1 MAQLHGRVLGLP
13 HRGRLTALAGRVG
26 SLGAAAGVV
35 GVLALGTA
43 PAAAQ
48 AGPEARVADAPV
60 TDLEALSRAL
70 ATGSEAEVAEAV
82 AALSALDASALP
94 ALEARVATLA
104 RRYPSGDAGY
114 DALRAF
120 GDAAGAGD
128 MSEGRDV
135 LPGAARVLATA
146 RTEVR
151 VRVAERLC
159 LLRSLERIGTQP
171 ALRLAYELLASDM
184 KAFRWEARHLVRRV
198 GRPMTPWLIRGASHP
213 SPEVDLWAGWGL
225 TSLGITDPG
234 RAVQD
239 QSPETLA
246 ELLVAYAT
254 VKHMGAM
261 SVVVSYLGDDRA
273 IVREA
278 AREAMGRYAEN
289 GTWQLRLAYA
299 GQLGRE
305 PRASATWRELL
316 RELVAALDARREEPV
331 RAEVERAVGAAGR
344 GALPEALAI
353 ADRILV
359 AHPVSPSVAALAA
372 VYGRAG
378 SAAMAESK
386 PSDAARFLR
395 RAASL
400 ASAPGERDAYR
411 VAAERAEAFALAHRG
426 IPVSVL
432 SEAREEIAATET
444 NAEALAGRARRTWS
458 FRLGLLGVLL
468 FAFPMLAALLRR
480 GRAEALDR
488 GLDRAAAERA
498 RRTLLA
504 TRALAVKAGS
514 AARESAPSL
523 DALKERL
530 PQAPSLDAL
539 KDRLPQAPTLDS
551 LKVRLPQAPS
561 LDALKDRLPQAPSL
575 ASLRDSLPSLEL
587 DALKERVGA
596 WMDRVGFAGPA
607 PSTPSPEELLAAR
620 RAERDAAA
628 RAELASAVAALRATE
643 PRSPASTAASDESTL
658 VDGEPRE
665 PASASSSGVPAPVVA
680 ALPKVAPP
688 TISLADAVLASTRP
702 ATVQTAGDP
711 LAPTAPSA
719 GKRHARPTRKAALPA
734 DLVLGGPAATPR
746 KSQSGA

>member
-498 RRTLLA
+498 RSTLLA

-523 DALKERL
+523 DALKE
-530 PQAPSLDAL
+530 
-539 KDRLPQAPTLDS
+539 
-551 LKVRLPQAPS
+551 RLPQAPS